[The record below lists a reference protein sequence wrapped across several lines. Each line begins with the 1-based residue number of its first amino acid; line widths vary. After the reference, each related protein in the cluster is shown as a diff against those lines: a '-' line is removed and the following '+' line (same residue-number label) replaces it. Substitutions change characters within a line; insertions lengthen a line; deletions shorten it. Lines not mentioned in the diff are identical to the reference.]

1 MSVLWLFYF
10 SVMVSCAFNSAA
22 STEGAPKLSMV
33 GQFKHIVTQE
43 GVPGLYRGIAPNFL
57 KVIPA
62 VSISYVVYEHMKKV
76 LGVDS

>member
-1 MSVLWLFYF
+1 MSILWILWF
-10 SVMVSCAFNSAA
+10 SFIVSCAFVSAA

>member
-1 MSVLWLFYF
+1 MIFV
-10 SVMVSCAFNSAA
+10 SAA
-22 STEGAPKLSMV
+22 SIEGAPKLSMMD
-33 GQFKHIVTQE
+33 QFKHIVAQE

-62 VSISYVVYEHMKKV
+62 VSISYVVYEHMKKI